1 MQNAIAIIGAG
12 VAGLA
17 AARRLRQRGAA
28 VVLFEK
34 SRGIGGRMATGRVGD
49 LQFDHG
55 AQYFTAKGPR
65 FQEAVA
71 GWEASRNVA
80 PWFGR
85 SYVGTPG
92 MTAPASA
99 MAEGLPVVTECQV
112 SSIRRNV
119 DGWSVLDADGIV
131 RTPGNG
137 CFSAIVLV
145 VPSPQAAP
153 LANSAGV
160 AFPEIER
167 ARYAPCW
174 ALMLAFA
181 TPLDLPG
188 DRIKPEDRVIGW
200 IARNA
205 SKPGRA
211 QAHETIVVHATPEWS
226 RAHLEESR
234 EEVARRLLARF
245 QTVTGQTRA
254 PTFVAAH
261 RWRYAL
267 VEEPAGTPFVWDAAS
282 RLGACGD
289 WCLGPRV
296 EAAFDSGEA
305 LAEAV
310 LTPS

>member
-1 MQNAIAIIGAG
+1 MQKAIAIIGAG
-12 VAGLA
+12 MAGLA
-17 AARRLRQRGAA
+17 AAQRLRQSGAA
-28 VVLFEK
+28 VTLFEK
-34 SRGIGGRMATGRVGD
+34 SRGLGGRMATRRVDD

-71 GWEASRNVA
+71 GWEASGDVA

-92 MTAPASA
+92 MTAPARA
-99 MAEGLPVVTECQV
+99 MAEGLAVAMECQV
-112 SSIRRNV
+112 SAIGRDV
-119 DGWSVLDADGIV
+119 GGWSVLDADGLV
-131 RTPGNG
+131 RARENG
-137 CFSAIVLV
+137 SYSAVILA
-145 VPSPQAAP
+145 VPAPQAAP
-153 LANSAGV
+153 LATSAGIV
-160 AFPEIER
+160 FPELEH
-167 ARYAPCW
+167 ARYAPCC

-181 TPLDLPG
+181 KPLHLPA
-188 DRIKPEDRVIGW
+188 DRIKPEDSAIGW
-200 IARNA
+200 TARNA
-205 SKPGRA
+205 SKPGRT
-211 QAHETIVVHATPEWS
+211 QGHETIVVHATPQWS
-226 RAHLEESR
+226 REHLEDSHEEIAR
-234 EEVARRLLARF
+234 ELLARF
-245 QTVTGQTRA
+245 QALTGQTAA

-267 VEEPAGTPFVWDAAS
+267 VEEPAGTPFLWDAAS

-305 LAEAV
+305 LADAI